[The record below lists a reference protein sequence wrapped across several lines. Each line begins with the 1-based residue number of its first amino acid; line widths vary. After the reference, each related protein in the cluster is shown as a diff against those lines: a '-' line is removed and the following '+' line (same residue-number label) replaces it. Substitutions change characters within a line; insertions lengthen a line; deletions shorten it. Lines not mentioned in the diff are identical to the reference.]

1 MSATRIER
9 RHTIEIA
16 RPIETVFPLF
26 TPRGEEAWAPG
37 WAPEYL
43 HPADGEVGEG
53 MVFRT
58 FHDDETTL
66 WGCVL
71 FRPEAHRV
79 RYARVTPTSRFG
91 FVDIACRRIAPERT
105 AVAVGY
111 DYTALTAAGEAF
123 LADFGAVRFAAM
135 IEGWRDE
142 IEASFAVT
150 LEPSVDRQAV
160 GGEVEGEPFR

>member
-1 MSATRIER
+1 MTAIRVER
-9 RHTIEIA
+9 RHTITIGQ
-16 RPIETVFPLF
+16 PVDGVFALF
-26 TPRGEEAWAPG
+26 TPKGEEAWAAG

-58 FHDDETTL
+58 VHDGETTL

-71 FRPEAHRV
+71 WRPQEHHV

-91 FVDIACRRIAPERT
+91 IVDVVCRADGPDRT
-105 AVAVGY
+105 EVTVGY

-123 LADFGAVRFAAM
+123 LADFDGARFAAT
-135 IEGWRDE
+135 IDGWRGE
-142 IEASFAVT
+142 IEAAFA
-150 LEPSVDRQAV
+150 RAA
-160 GGEVEGEPFR
+160 